1 MRRVTAYYN
10 EIEPYAA
17 EWLRNL
23 IAEGLI
29 TPGDVDERGVHPGLP
44 GREGSGVTETRRGSE
59 CMEIRDRI
67 KELRRVKAS
76 ELVADARNWRRHPRA
91 QRSALQAMLERVG
104 YVDAVIARDTPEG
117 LVLADGHLRTDLA
130 ADSEIPVVVVDI
142 DEQEAGEVLATLDPL
157 AAMAEPDT
165 DALDALVQGLAER
178 ADEALNGLLE
188 EMHGLPGNSK
198 PEEPLAA
205 TPEPRV
211 QRGQVW
217 QLGRHRVMCGDSTSA
232 EDVARLLHGAKPRLM
247 VTDPPYGVSYDTDW
261 RNRALLGSR
270 ATGQVRNDERADW
283 REAWALFPGDVA
295 YVWHGATHCAVVQGS
310 LEATGFTIRSQIV
323 WAKERMVI
331 SRGHYHW
338 QHEPCW
344 YAVKAGATAGWIGDR
359 TQSTVWDIAN
369 LNPWGGTD
377 EEFTIHSTQKPLE
390 CMERP
395 IRNHEGDVYDPFVG
409 SGTTIIAAERQGRA
423 CYAMEIEPRYVD
435 VAIAR
440 WEPYT
445 GGRAEQVGQVG
456 Q

>member
-1 MRRVTAYYN
+1 M
-10 EIEPYAA
+10 
-17 EWLRNL
+17 
-23 IAEGLI
+23 
-29 TPGDVDERGVHPGLP
+29 
-44 GREGSGVTETRRGSE
+44 S
-59 CMEIRDRI
+59 MEIRDRI

-76 ELVADARNWRRHPRA
+76 ELVADARNWRRHPGV

-117 LVLADGHLRTDLA
+117 LVLVDGHLRADLA
-130 ADSEIPVVVVDI
+130 AESEIPVVVVDI

-188 EMHGLPGNSK
+188 EMHGLPGNPK

-232 EDVARLLHGAKPRLM
+232 EDVARLLDGAKPRLL
-247 VTDPPYGVSYDTDW
+247 VTDPPYGVEYDADW
-261 RNRALLGSR
+261 RNREVSGAVSTTRRVGAVAQDDR
-270 ATGQVRNDERADW
+270 FDWAD
-283 REAWALFPGDVA
+283 AFSLSPAAVF
-295 YVWHGATHCAVVQGS
+295 YVWHSAIHVAETQRS
-310 LEATGFTIRSQIV
+310 IIQLGFKPRCLLSWRKQSF
-323 WAKERMVI
+323 AI

-338 QHEPCW
+338 QHEQCW
-344 YAVKAGATAGWIGDR
+344 YAVKAGATAGWIGNR

-369 LNPWGGTD
+369 LSPWGGTD

-390 CMERP
+390 CIVAYADGDTHTNTIEGFWSLLKRAWYGSHHHYSRGLTP
-395 IRNHEGDVYDPFVG
+395 LFVAEAAWKYNHRKDPNAFG
-409 SGTTIIAAERQGRA
+409 SFLRE
-423 CYAMEIEPRYVD
+423 CMV
-435 VAIAR
+435 
-440 WEPYT
+440 
-445 GGRAEQVGQVG
+445 
-456 Q
+456 

>member
-1 MRRVTAYYN
+1 
-10 EIEPYAA
+10 
-17 EWLRNL
+17 
-23 IAEGLI
+23 
-29 TPGDVDERGVHPGLP
+29 
-44 GREGSGVTETRRGSE
+44 
-59 CMEIRDRI
+59 MEIRDRI

-76 ELVADARNWRRHPRA
+76 ELVADARNWRRHPGA

-117 LVLADGHLRTDLA
+117 LVLVDGHLRTDLA
-130 ADSEIPVVVVDI
+130 AESEIPVVVVDI

-188 EMHGLPGNSK
+188 EMHGLPGNPK

-232 EDVARLLHGAKPRLM
+232 EDVARLLDGAKPRLM
-247 VTDPPYGVSYDTDW
+247 VTDPPYGVEYDADW
-261 RNRALLGSR
+261 RNRDMPERARSR
-270 ATGQVRNDERADW
+270 TGRVHNDGQVDW
-283 REAWALFPGDVA
+283 SAAFALSPALVF
-295 YVWHGATHCAVVQGS
+295 YVWHSALHVADVQREIRE
-310 LEATGFTIRSQIV
+310 LGFGTRCQLIWRKQNSIL
-323 WAKERMVI
+323 

-338 QHEPCW
+338 QHEACW
-344 YAVKAGATAGWIGDR
+344 YAVREGVSAGWIGDR
-359 TQSTVWDIAN
+359 KQSTVWDIAN
-369 LNPWGGTD
+369 HNPFGGKTED
-377 EEFTIHSTQKPLE
+377 MLSPHSTQKPLE

-409 SGTTIIAAERQGRA
+409 SGTTIIAAERQSRT
-423 CYAMEIEPRYVD
+423 CYAMEVWPCYVD

-440 WEPYT
+440 WEQYT
-445 GGRAEQVGQVG
+445 GGRAGQVGQVG
-456 Q
+456 QVGQ